1 MFWERR
7 VKTRGIPKT
16 ELMIVTLL
24 IHTHILAVVPGAT
37 LLGPA
42 ALAAPGDGAGCS
54 GPYCTPF
61 EHADMYH
68 QLP

>member
-1 MFWERR
+1 
-7 VKTRGIPKT
+7 V
-16 ELMIVTLL
+16 
-24 IHTHILAVVPGAT
+24 AVVDNVELSTGTGGAA

-42 ALAAPGDGAGCS
+42 ALAAPGDNAGYS